1 MSKDKTSYNTTL
13 DFLNSVLKYASVEK
27 PITDSDLRES
37 DLEAINSHNKTY
49 TEYLDNYVLEF
60 KRKSRSQRTMKNW
73 FFVIV
78 MLLLSVIIIASFVSL
93 IIISSKKVIG
103 LEEIATLITA
113 IGGAIASF
121 LVLPKI
127 IAENLF
133 PSKEEDKTDII
144 FAKMFDHDMSLRE
157 LHNRNKIKTAKPTG
171 KDMKEA
177 EEIESSL

>member
-1 MSKDKTSYNTTL
+1 MPKDNSPYNSTL
-13 DFLNSVLKYASVEK
+13 AYLNSVFKHTSIEK

-49 TEYLDNYVLEF
+49 TEYLDKYVLEF
-60 KRKSRSQRTMKNW
+60 KNKSRSQRIMKNW

-78 MLLLSVIIIASFVSL
+78 MLLLSVIIITSFVSL
-93 IIISSKKVIG
+93 VIISSKKIIG
-103 LEEIATLITA
+103 FEEIATLLTA

-157 LHNRNKIKTAKPTG
+157 LHNRNKIKTANPTG
-171 KDMKEA
+171 KDMEEA
-177 EEIESSL
+177 KEIESLR